1 MFIKSL
7 TCCFKARG
15 EYSVSVRIRMGFIR
29 FRVNK
34 VSPAPLDDAKGHR
47 DSTGLEKVLRRV
59 VRADLGTAW
68 RRASERF
75 ANCRKF
81 PWETACTSPESVVT
95 YLRVTSIGCTRLQL
109 VSSYMVP
116 HLRSLNTSLSISG
129 TYTVLTFRRE
139 TTASEDSEARVSSF
153 HRNECRISNVHRGFV

>member
-1 MFIKSL
+1 MLDYEWILLDFGRIKCL
-7 TCCFKARG
+7 RRA
-15 EYSVSVRIRMGFIR
+15 
-29 FRVNK
+29 
-34 VSPAPLDDAKGHR
+34 APLGDAKGHR

-95 YLRVTSIGCTRLQL
+95 CLRVTSNEYRVHTAAARILLHGPALTIAKYSAVDFWYIHRSH
-109 VSSYMVP
+109 VSS
-116 HLRSLNTSLSISG
+116 G
-129 TYTVLTFRRE
+129 
-139 TTASEDSEARVSSF
+139 TTANADDGAHVSSF
-153 HRNECRISNVHRGFV
+153 HTSECRISNVHGGIF